1 VSSSSSF
8 SLLLKTAKE
17 IITMRNKTLENTQ
30 TLAKERKKARR
41 QPLKPTQFILFKDI
55 LPHFKHLSY
64 KYNCLLTN
72 LSKQNVAMFPLF
84 LS

>member
-30 TLAKERKKARR
+30 TLAKERKKARS
-41 QPLKPTQFILFKDI
+41 QLLKPTQFILFEDI
-55 LPHFKHLSY
+55 LPHFKHS
-64 KYNCLLTN
+64 
-72 LSKQNVAMFPLF
+72 S
-84 LS
+84 